1 MEPIVSVEQM
11 RAIDA
16 AAPEPV
22 EVLIDRAG
30 SAVARAAIDL
40 MGGAYGR
47 TVNVIAGP
55 GNNGADGRVAADR
68 LSRRGVRVRV
78 IEAAMRPPILP
89 AADLVVDAA
98 YGTGFR
104 GEWVAPD
111 IGDARVLAVDIPS
124 GLDATTGAA
133 GPGVL
138 AADRTVTFQALKPG
152 LLLGRGPELTGEV
165 IVVGIG
171 LDVSS
176 AIMQRVE
183 RSDVGAWW
191 PRRQPDAHKWRG
203 AVRVVAG
210 SASMQGA
217 AWLASRA
224 ALRSGAGIVS
234 LTTPQDRLA
243 APPEVIADAARPE
256 ELVPA
261 VMGDIARFGA
271 LLIGPGLGR
280 HDDVL
285 SATRQLIAEAPL
297 PAVIDGD
304 AIFACAWS
312 AEGAGPLLQGRHRPT
327 VLTPH
332 DGEFRNLMGSSPGDD
347 RLAAVRDAADELGV
361 TILLKGP
368 TTIIAGPATAEG
380 PGETFLVDHGDD
392 RLATP
397 GSGDVLA
404 GMIAAGLANGA
415 DPTRCAAAAA
425 WLHADAARQGPRE
438 GLVAGDLID
447 AIPPALAACRV
458 ASSVGG

>member
-1 MEPIVSVEQM
+1 MQPIISVEQM

-30 SAVARAAIDL
+30 AAVARSAIEL

-47 TVNVIAGP
+47 TVDVIAGG
-55 GNNGADGRVAADR
+55 GNNGADGRVAAQY
-68 LSRRGVRVRV
+68 LARRGVRVRV
-78 IEAAMRPPILP
+78 VEAAMRPPILRG
-89 AADLVVDAA
+89 ADLVIDAA

-111 IGDARVLAVDIPS
+111 IGGAAVLAVDVPS

-138 AADRTVTFQALKPG
+138 AAQRTVTFQAHKPG
-152 LLLGRGPELTGEV
+152 LLLGRGPELAGE
-165 IVVGIG
+165 IVVADIG
-171 LDVSS
+171 LDVTS
-176 AIMQRVE
+176 ALVHLVDE
-183 RSDVGAWW
+183 RDVGSWW
-191 PRRQPDAHKWRG
+191 PRRRPDAHKWRG
-203 AVRVVAG
+203 AVRAVAG
-210 SASMQGA
+210 SASMPGA
-217 AWLASRA
+217 AWLATRA
-224 ALRSGAGIVS
+224 ALRAGAGIVS
-234 LTTPQDRLA
+234 LTTPGGRVP
-243 APPEVIADAARPE
+243 APPEVIADGAGADD
-256 ELVPA
+256 VVA
-261 VMGDIARFGA
+261 TVMGDIARFGA

-280 HDDVL
+280 SDEVL
-285 SATRQLIAEAPL
+285 GATRQLIAEAPL

-304 AIFACAWS
+304 GIFACAWS
-312 AEGAGPLLQGRHRPT
+312 ADGAGPLLRDRQRPT

-332 DGEFRNLMGSSPGDD
+332 DGEFRSLTGAPPGDD
-347 RLAAVRDAADELGV
+347 RLAAVRDVADEFGA

-368 TTIIAGPATAEG
+368 TTIVAGPATEHG

-404 GMIAAGLANGA
+404 GMIGAAIAHGA
-415 DPTRCAAAAA
+415 DPTRAAAAAA
-425 WLHADAARQGPRE
+425 WLHAAAGRRGPRE

-447 AIPPALAACRV
+447 HVPAALAACRA
-458 ASSVGG
+458 ASSDEG

>member
-30 SAVARAAIDL
+30 AAVARAAIDL

-55 GNNGADGRVAADR
+55 GNNGFDGRVAADR
-68 LSRRGVRVRV
+68 LARRGVRARV

-89 AADLVVDAA
+89 PADLVIDAA

-111 IGDARVLAVDIPS
+111 IGGARVLAVDVPS
-124 GLDATTGAA
+124 GLDAATGAA
-133 GPGVL
+133 APGVL
-138 AADRTVTFQALKPG
+138 RADQTITFQAHKPG
-152 LLLGRGPELTGEV
+152 LLLGRGPELVGDV
-165 IVVGIG
+165 IVADIG

-176 AIMQRVE
+176 AIMHRLE
-183 RSDVGAWW
+183 PCDVGAWW
-191 PRRQPDAHKWRG
+191 PNRQLDAHKWRG
-203 AVRVVAG
+203 AVRAVAG

-234 LTTPQDRLA
+234 LTTPGGRLA
-243 APPEVIADAARPE
+243 APPEVIADGVDPA
-256 ELVPA
+256 ELVTS
-261 VMGDIARFGA
+261 VLGGIARFGS

-280 HDDVL
+280 DDDVL
-285 SATRQLIAEAPL
+285 TATRQLIAEGPL

-312 AEGAGPLLQGRHRPT
+312 AEGAGPLLRERHRPT

-332 DGEFRNLMGSSPGDD
+332 DGEFRQLTGAPAGVD
-347 RLAAVRDAADELGV
+347 RLAAVRNAADESGA

-368 TTIIAGPATAEG
+368 TTIVAGPATADG

-404 GMIAAGLANGA
+404 GMVAAALANGA
-415 DPTRCAAAAA
+415 DPTRGAAAAA
-425 WLHADAARQGPRE
+425 WLHAAAARRGPRE
-438 GLVAGDLID
+438 GLVASDLID
-447 AIPPALAACRV
+447 AIPPALAECRV
-458 ASSVGG
+458 ASAVTR